1 MVSPENKRSALKS
14 AVLQDNY
21 NYLYPG
27 RVQRLAEGGI
37 DFVPDRRE
45 AYRYWDIDGR
55 EILDL
60 HLNGG
65 TFNLGHR
72 HPELVE
78 LLQQALLH
86 WDIGNHHFPSEPKG
100 RLAKALVQACPGDMK
115 YVVFTPSGGE
125 ANDVAIKSA
134 RFATGRRKIVALGAG
149 YHGRTGLSGAAGDD
163 TIARFFHSDYPS
175 EFVKVPF
182 NDLTAM
188 EQALAGG
195 DVALLMME
203 PIPATYGF
211 AMPDEGYLPAVKAL
225 CDRYGTLLLADE
237 VQTGLGRTGYR
248 WGIEAWGVEPDMLV
262 TGKGLSG
269 GLYPMAALVM
279 TARCGSWLQQN
290 GWGHVSTFGGSDV
303 GCIVA
308 LRALELSLAETTLGN
323 VREQAAYIRSGLDK
337 IRPRFPFFTDIRQKG
352 LVMGLQFDSAT
363 TSWMMMRALYENG
376 VWAIVAAFDETVLQ
390 FKPGLLV
397 DTAYCDDLL
406 ERVEDAFIWLVNH
419 ANELIMGNAIDVQSE
434 AVIAATHIAQLA
446 LSRWGLDAAQLL
458 PIKHRENTVFK
469 VTAPSGQVF
478 ALRIHRHG
486 YHSRV
491 QLESELLWMESL
503 AADCIATPAVIATQ
517 SGERVAEI
525 KAPNGEV
532 RNCTL
537 LAWLDGNLFDDLGR
551 VEKGVVVELKSR
563 YRQLGALAARLHNQ
577 GESWQPPSQF
587 ERHAWD
593 SEGLL
598 GDDPLWGKFW
608 QHPLLSDAQRKLVL
622 KARLVLQLLL
632 KQLGQGSDCYGLI
645 HADFL
650 PENILLEDGNLSLI
664 DFDDCGYGWYL
675 FEMATSLFPK
685 ISEPYFDDLQQSY
698 VDGYRSE
705 RELSAE
711 DVEIFPAFLLLRGL
725 TYLGWLMTRAEG
737 LKNRDKIAQ
746 EIIDGLC
753 EHIPDLLDTL
763 SPVQRLGV
771 NIIALWRGYR

>member
-1 MVSPENKRSALKS
+1 
-14 AVLQDNY
+14 
-21 NYLYPG
+21 
-27 RVQRLAEGGI
+27 
-37 DFVPDRRE
+37 
-45 AYRYWDIDGR
+45 
-55 EILDL
+55 
-60 HLNGG
+60 
-65 TFNLGHR
+65 
-72 HPELVE
+72 
-78 LLQQALLH
+78 
-86 WDIGNHHFPSEPKG
+86 
-100 RLAKALVQACPGDMK
+100 
-115 YVVFTPSGGE
+115 
-125 ANDVAIKSA
+125 
-134 RFATGRRKIVALGAG
+134 
-149 YHGRTGLSGAAGDD
+149 
-163 TIARFFHSDYPS
+163 
-175 EFVKVPF
+175 
-182 NDLTAM
+182 
-188 EQALAGG
+188 
-195 DVALLMME
+195 
-203 PIPATYGF
+203 
-211 AMPDEGYLPAVKAL
+211 
-225 CDRYGTLLLADE
+225 
-237 VQTGLGRTGYR
+237 
-248 WGIEAWGVEPDMLV
+248 
-262 TGKGLSG
+262 
-269 GLYPMAALVM
+269 
-279 TARCGSWLQQN
+279 
-290 GWGHVSTFGGSDV
+290 
-303 GCIVA
+303 
-308 LRALELSLAETTLGN
+308 
-323 VREQAAYIRSGLDK
+323 
-337 IRPRFPFFTDIRQKG
+337 
-352 LVMGLQFDSAT
+352 
-363 TSWMMMRALYENG
+363 
-376 VWAIVAAFDETVLQ
+376 
-390 FKPGLLV
+390 
-397 DTAYCDDLL
+397 
-406 ERVEDAFIWLVNH
+406 
-419 ANELIMGNAIDVQSE
+419 
-434 AVIAATHIAQLA
+434 
-446 LSRWGLDAAQLL
+446 
-458 PIKHRENTVFK
+458 
-469 VTAPSGQVF
+469 
-478 ALRIHRHG
+478 
-486 YHSRV
+486 
-491 QLESELLWMESL
+491 MESL